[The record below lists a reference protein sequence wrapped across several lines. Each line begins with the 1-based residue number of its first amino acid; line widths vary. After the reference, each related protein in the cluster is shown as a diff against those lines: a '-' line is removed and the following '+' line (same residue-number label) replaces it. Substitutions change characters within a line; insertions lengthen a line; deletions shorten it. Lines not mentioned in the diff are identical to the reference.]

1 MIPDTSDTDTGISIS
16 DTTVVGYQYYI
27 SIELIL
33 SDTISD
39 TRIKYQLIL
48 SDTINDTFR
57 RISVVFSSL
66 AIPYSNISNDRCY
79 KVIKFKCVQQYC

>member
-1 MIPDTSDTDTGISIS
+1 MIPDTSDIDTGISIS

-27 SIELIL
+27 SIEFESIRYQLIL

-39 TRIKYQLIL
+39 TRFKYQLIL

-66 AIPYSNISNDRCY
+66 ALPYRN
-79 KVIKFKCVQQYC
+79 FE